1 MKNVLCVHPL
11 QVFFDD
17 RAHNIASGKVAGFHT
32 VIASSFTVT
41 TFALSIFLVET
52 ICPLQDCN

>member
-1 MKNVLCVHPL
+1 MKNFLCVHPW
-11 QVFFDD
+11 QAFFDD
-17 RAHNIASGKVAGFHT
+17 RARNITSGKAVGFHT

-52 ICPLQDCN
+52 IFPLQDCN